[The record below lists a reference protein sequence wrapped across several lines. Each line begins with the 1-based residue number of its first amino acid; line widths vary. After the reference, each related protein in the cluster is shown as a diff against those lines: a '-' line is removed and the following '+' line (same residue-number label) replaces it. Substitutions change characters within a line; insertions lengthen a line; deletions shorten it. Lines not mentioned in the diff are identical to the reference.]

1 MTGATD
7 ATGSG
12 ESGDAK
18 RAVASEPASDD
29 AAGGPADATATPGGD
44 PESRARSSKPVRPTL
59 VELEVSRQR
68 AIGWTLV
75 GLVLGGLLIHGLG
88 TVGVWV
94 GVALVATG
102 LYHAWQLVQ
111 TLLYPP
117 GTIEVWE
124 HQVSLP
130 RGLCLPRPVVVA
142 PQEITAIYF
151 LRRSVPWNRAAPVL
165 VIELG
170 ERAMVFPRDWFAS
183 EADQRHVIHAVLRVK
198 GESLQPASGEPDAA

>member
-1 MTGATD
+1 MTGA
-7 ATGSG
+7 S
-12 ESGDAK
+12 
-18 RAVASEPASDD
+18 
-29 AAGGPADATATPGGD
+29 DATAPAESTAAEPADGATDDLAAVAPVGD
-44 PESRARSSKPVRPTL
+44 PDSPRTRSGKPVRPTL
-59 VELEVSRQR
+59 IELEVSRQR
-68 AIGWTLV
+68 AIGWTLF

-94 GVALVATG
+94 GIALVATG

-111 TLLYPP
+111 TMRYPP

-165 VIELG
+165 VIEIG
-170 ERAMVFPRDWFAS
+170 ARAMVFPRDWFAS
-183 EADQRHVIHAVLRVK
+183 EADQRHVIHAVLRAK